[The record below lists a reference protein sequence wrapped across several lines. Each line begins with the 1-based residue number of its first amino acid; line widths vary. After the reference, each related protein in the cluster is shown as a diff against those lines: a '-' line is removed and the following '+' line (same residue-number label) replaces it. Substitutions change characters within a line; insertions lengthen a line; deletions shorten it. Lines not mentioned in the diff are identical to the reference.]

1 VIAPRRSCALS
12 PARTDAA
19 DQAELETLITEWLL
33 TKECPEDYAARCKE
47 HVPR

>member
-1 VIAPRRSCALS
+1 MNDMLDAIR
-12 PARTDAA
+12 ARTDAA